1 MKYDYYVPSLPLVDI
16 VPELV
21 VILTFTLAVVEIV
34 VAISQLVFEGGA
46 LVVRSLPEE
55 GREAGLIRVGAG
67 LLGAHGFG
75 RFVKNYYKSIM
86 LI

>member
-34 VAISQLVFEGGA
+34 VAIS
-46 LVVRSLPEE
+46 
-55 GREAGLIRVGAG
+55 
-67 LLGAHGFG
+67 
-75 RFVKNYYKSIM
+75 
-86 LI
+86 